1 MLKIL
6 IAAVFLAMLTSLLMG
21 AGYLIRDDSQSKRL
35 LTSLKI
41 RVSLATLLIVLLLYG
56 FYVGDLGQA

>member
-1 MLKIL
+1 MLKVL

-21 AGYLIRDDSQSKRL
+21 AGYLIKDDSQSKRL

-41 RVSLATLLIVLLLYG
+41 RVSLATLLIALLLYG
-56 FYVGDLGQA
+56 FYVGELGHG

>member
-21 AGYLIRDDSQSKRL
+21 AGYLIHDDSQSRRL

-41 RVSLATLLIVLLLYG
+41 RVSLATLLILLLLYG
-56 FYVGDLGQA
+56 FYVGDLGQT

>member
-41 RVSLATLLIVLLLYG
+41 RVSLAAVLIALLLYG
-56 FYVGDLGQA
+56 FYVGDLGSA

>member
-41 RVSLATLLIVLLLYG
+41 RVSLATLLILLLLYG

>member
-41 RVSLATLLIVLLLYG
+41 RVSLAALLIALLLYG
-56 FYVGDLGQA
+56 FYIGELGQG